1 MTRGSV
7 ANWQK
12 WSGNR
17 AKLEHFIA
25 SFFSYFPLLFCCF
38 MGSQGFCHRSIVY
51 AGLFDDVPSPAKS
64 LKECMS
70 VTSLSVFN
78 GSGEKASFVKTMCNI
93 V

>member
-1 MTRGSV
+1 
-7 ANWQK
+7 
-12 WSGNR
+12 
-17 AKLEHFIA
+17 
-25 SFFSYFPLLFCCF
+25 

-51 AGLFDDVPSPAKS
+51 AGLFDVDDVPSQAKS

>member
-17 AKLEHFIA
+17 AKLEHFMG

-38 MGSQGFCHRSIVY
+38 MGSRLVVKAFVIALLSMQGCLMMFLPQPNHSQGVHERDIII
-51 AGLFDDVPSPAKS
+51 S
-64 LKECMS
+64 L
-70 VTSLSVFN
+70 
-78 GSGEKASFVKTMCNI
+78 
-93 V
+93 